1 MRGLGV
7 TVLVLAVACLWSPRT
22 DARSYSSYWKSPRR
36 TDYVLDHKF
45 YNYLER
51 VTRAPFTEL
60 RKAQLILTSY
70 REANKYSANGDAND
84 AARIF
89 FSLKPRSITFSTV
102 RNGRCG
108 FGGCRTRRYRRR
120 NRYRTSRSYYRT
132 NGYKRRYRRS
142 RRKFTYRAKKYGKKI
157 VRKLL
162 RGSAKRKSKG
172 KSSVKESKSKRPSYR
187 KSAKGKKWRG
197 SGKGKSQRGS
207 KRMRGR
213 KGSKGKVWRSN
224 GYKRVWGRW
233 GSRRGSRRG
242 SYVRRY
248 RPRRR
253 GSLTARGRVGIY
265 DVVLMTSPSKAQI
278 VFIPRRSVYSYNREL
293 RIKRTFTFK
302 TNTFWQRILY
312 RF

>member
-1 MRGLGV
+1 MMRGVSV
-7 TVLVLAVACLWSPRT
+7 TVLVLALAFLWST
-22 DARSYSSYWKSPRR
+22 QTEARSYSSYWISPRR

-60 RKAQLILTSY
+60 RKAQLTLTRY
-70 REANKYSANGDAND
+70 REASKYSVKGDAND

-89 FSLKPRSITFSTV
+89 FSLKPRSITFSTA
-102 RNGRCG
+102 RYGKCG
-108 FGGCRTRRYRRR
+108 FRGCRSRRYRRR
-120 NRYRTSRSYYRT
+120 NRYRSSRSYYRT
-132 NGYKRRYRRS
+132 KGYRRS
-142 RRKFTYRAKKYGKKI
+142 RRKLTNKRAKKYGKKI

-162 RGSAKRKSKG
+162 KRSAKRKSK
-172 KSSVKESKSKRPSYR
+172 SKSKRPSYR
-187 KSAKGKKWRG
+187 SSKGKKWWG
-197 SGKGKSQRGS
+197 SGRGKSQRGS

-213 KGSKGKVWRSN
+213 KGSRGKAWRSN
-224 GYKRVWGRW
+224 GYREVWRRW

-242 SYVRRY
+242 GYVRRY
-248 RPRRR
+248 RPRRQ

-265 DVVLMTSPSKAQI
+265 DVVLMTSPRKAQI

-302 TNTFWQRILY
+302 TNTFWERILY